1 MQPPLYLPVNCGMH
15 LVAVFLRRERIE
27 HHAAIGQL
35 KDHVLLRRYGRP
47 FHLEEVQRERKRD
60 RVLMEQVSVRR
71 RGGGEGG
78 SQLTWKCAKAA
89 RTKMACIIKQSAERK
104 NKRAGDATPSR
115 KQEENS

>member
-1 MQPPLYLPVNCGMH
+1 MH

-47 FHLEEVQRERKRD
+47 FHLEEVERKRD

-71 RGGGEGG
+71 SGGGGAG

-104 NKRAGDATPSR
+104 NKRADDATPSR